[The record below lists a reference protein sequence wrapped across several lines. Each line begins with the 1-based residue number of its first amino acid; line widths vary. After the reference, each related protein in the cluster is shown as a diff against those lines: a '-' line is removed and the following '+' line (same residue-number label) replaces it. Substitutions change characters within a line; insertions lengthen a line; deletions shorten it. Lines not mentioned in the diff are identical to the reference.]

1 MLHHRRNT
9 MPLYPNALAQMRA
22 NLQALAKGER
32 AERIEI
38 GELKPKQLKAL
49 NDHRIAG
56 NPNLKPVVA
65 TVVFIGR
72 HVHLRRILD
81 DGYTIDDALDQIVAA
96 MAETSVFDGGT
107 PMQRIK
113 SATNRTDR
121 YGNTKIRDCMVLECT
136 SHRPNPE
143 LFSVIPK
150 GDNNKPPE
158 AERATP
164 SGDPPAKI

>member
-1 MLHHRRNT
+1 
-9 MPLYPNALAQMRA
+9 MPLYPDALAKMRA
-22 NLQALAKGER
+22 NLETLARGER

-38 GELKPKQLKAL
+38 GELTPKQLKAL
-49 NDHRIAG
+49 NEHRIAA
-56 NPNLKPVVA
+56 NSQLQPVVA

-72 HVHLRRILD
+72 HVHLRRIRD

-96 MAETSVFDGGT
+96 MSASSVFEGGT

-150 GDNNKPPE
+150 GDNNKPPK

-164 SGDPPAKI
+164 LG